1 MTPQVSSQASGK
13 TSGPK
18 FFAAPTAYI
27 PQKNPQ
33 EFLFDKAKSEMS
45 DFIDK
50 INNFEK
56 ITNNSLKDLWRI
68 KDIGF

>member
-1 MTPQVSSQASGK
+1 
-13 TSGPK
+13 
-18 FFAAPTAYI
+18 
-27 PQKNPQ
+27 
-33 EFLFDKAKSEMS
+33 LFDKAKTEMS

-50 INNFEK
+50 INHFEK